1 LSERRLKRSALRDVA
16 AMIYSL
22 YRAAAVSLSKMSA
35 IRPEEADVLKPWLE
49 PWRDVVAG
57 AFLRSYVDEAKGQPF
72 LPKDESSL
80 NVWLEAFLLE
90 RAICELELE
99 LSEEDGKI
107 EIPIDEIERILKHS

>member
-1 LSERRLKRSALRDVA
+1 MARPLSERRLKRSALRDVA

-80 NVWLEAFLLE
+80 MRARGVLLE

-99 LSEEDGKI
+99 LSEEDGKS
-107 EIPIDEIERILKHS
+107 RYL